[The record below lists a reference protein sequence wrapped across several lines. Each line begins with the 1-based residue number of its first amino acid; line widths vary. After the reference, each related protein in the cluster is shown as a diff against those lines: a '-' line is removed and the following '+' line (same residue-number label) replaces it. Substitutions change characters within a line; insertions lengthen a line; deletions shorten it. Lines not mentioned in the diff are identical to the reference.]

1 MLIFLVP
8 DPEPTRS
15 TAPLFTEYCPAGFP

>member
-15 TAPLFTEYCPAGFP
+15 TAPLFTEYCPAG